1 MNSPRKYRY
10 LLFFSLFLFTAVAC
24 QLASSSIIPDQS
36 EANQLNQDEIVAIVA
51 ATVEARQAET
61 IKTLAVEDSAALTA
75 VQDNPA
81 NSIPLQDTFINIYNK
96 ANPAVVH
103 IFVFD
108 GEGFLLGTGSGFVFD
123 NEGHIVTNNHVVEN
137 ADTLEVVFASGE
149 RRFAEVAGTD
159 VDSDL
164 AVIAVDSLPD
174 DVQPLPVG
182 DSSQLQ
188 EGQFVVAIGNPFGE
202 AGSMS
207 IGVISALGRTI
218 ESQRIAQ
225 GGGRFSIP
233 QVIQTDAAINPGNS
247 GGPLLNL
254 AGEVVGVNSAIFTRT
269 GANSGVGF
277 SIPSN
282 AVRNIAPA
290 LIKEGAYVY
299 PYIGISMY
307 PEVFTL
313 SQLEQLGLPPN
324 GVYVTGVQPD
334 APADKAGLIGNNL
347 SAGLSELG
355 DYIRAIDGVP
365 VKSSDDLLSY
375 LVFETVPGQ
384 TVELTILR
392 NGEEITLPLTLG
404 ERP

>member
-36 EANQLNQDEIVAIVA
+36 ETNQLDQAEIVAIVA
-51 ATVEARQAET
+51 ATVEAHQAET
-61 IKTLAVEDSAALTA
+61 VKTLAIEDPAELTA
-75 VQDNPA
+75 VQDSPA

-123 NEGHIVTNNHVVEN
+123 IEGHIVTNNHVVEN

-149 RRFAEVAGTD
+149 RRFAEVTGTD

-164 AVIAVDSLPD
+164 AVITVDSLPD
-174 DVQPLPVG
+174 DVQPLPIG

-254 AGEVVGVNSAIFTRT
+254 TGEVV
-269 GANSGVGF
+269 
-277 SIPSN
+277 
-282 AVRNIAPA
+282 
-290 LIKEGAYVY
+290 
-299 PYIGISMY
+299 
-307 PEVFTL
+307 
-313 SQLEQLGLPPN
+313 
-324 GVYVTGVQPD
+324 
-334 APADKAGLIGNNL
+334 
-347 SAGLSELG
+347 
-355 DYIRAIDGVP
+355 
-365 VKSSDDLLSY
+365 
-375 LVFETVPGQ
+375 
-384 TVELTILR
+384 
-392 NGEEITLPLTLG
+392 
-404 ERP
+404 